1 MRRLVLFAIVVAI
14 VATGVLTG
22 AAIVKAQEIG
32 HYKQAFSFQ
41 DTLCGFNGV
50 TTVIAVDNYGSK
62 RDGSTRDSGQ
72 LEQTFV
78 AENGRGVDIKFDG
91 GHLVNRPPVTNSDG
105 TTTVVTIYD
114 GLNVKTKA
122 INGPVL
128 EQGSGR
134 QQVTVVYAANG
145 DILSIVIVALSGQN
159 PNLSGQPDCG
169 VIAPYL
175 AGA

>member
-1 MRRLVLFAIVVAI
+1 
-14 VATGVLTG
+14 
-22 AAIVKAQEIG
+22 
-32 HYKQAFSFQ
+32 
-41 DTLCGFNGV
+41 
-50 TTVIAVDNYGSK
+50 
-62 RDGSTRDSGQ
+62 

-78 AENGRGVDIKFDG
+78 ADDGRGVDMKFDG
-91 GHLVNRPPVTNSDG
+91 GHLENLPPVTNPDG
-105 TTTVVTIYD
+105 TTKVVTIYD

-122 INGPVL
+122 FNGPVL

-134 QQVTVVYAANG
+134 QRVTIVYAANG
-145 DILSIVIVALSGQN
+145 DILSIEIVALSGQN